1 MLYVYY
7 TCMGKS
13 ELNEKV
19 FGNTVSLIIDLAGEN
34 GIASVRL
41 NKCLI
46 IVDALHQALH
56 RESLTGATYIKHK
69 YGPVLGK
76 EAYDLLQKM
85 IDSEEIMVFE
95 EMISPNVC
103 EINHYLGPGVKA
115 SKDSFDEDQI
125 KIISWAVSTVM
136 NMTANQLT
144 DTTHDRSYQKTPM
157 FHEIKLDDVYSWKIE
172 DAPLPLTEEEFNNI
186 DEIIK
191 ENLDELN
198 SFVSAEQAA
207 PY

>member
-1 MLYVYY
+1 
-7 TCMGKS
+7 MGKS
-13 ELNEKV
+13 VLEKKV
-19 FGNTVSLIIDLAGEN
+19 FKNTVLLIIELAGEN
-34 GIASVRL
+34 GIGSVRL

-46 IVDALHQALH
+46 ISDAMHQALH

-76 EAYDLLQKM
+76 EAYNLLQEM
-85 IDSEEIMVFE
+85 IDSEDIMVFE

-115 SKDSFDEDQI
+115 SRELLDENQI

-136 NMTANQLT
+136 NMTAKQLT

-157 FHEIKLDDVYSWKIE
+157 FAELHLDDIYSWEIE
-172 DAPLPLTEEEFNNI
+172 ESHGDVDHNRI
-186 DEIIK
+186 DEIIE
-191 ENLDELN
+191 ENLDDLKR
-198 SFVSAEQAA
+198 FVSAEQAEA
-207 PY
+207 Y